1 MHIHNV
7 YFWLQ
12 DGLDSRV
19 LKAFEQGLQSLTEDP
34 AVRGG
39 HFGKPASTRRDV
51 VDSSYGY
58 GLVLI
63 FDDLP
68 AHNAYQ
74 EGAAHRKFVADHAS
88 RWTKVVVYDM
98 QSE

>member
-12 DGLDSRV
+12 DGLDSQV
-19 LKAFEQGLQSLTEDP
+19 LDAFEQGLRSLTEAP
-34 AVRGG
+34 EVRGG

-51 VDSSYGY
+51 VDSSYSH
-58 GLVLI
+58 GLVLV
-63 FDDLP
+63 FDDLA

-74 EGAAHRKFVADHAS
+74 EGSAHLKFVADHGS
-88 RWTKVVVYDM
+88 RWTKVVVYDI
-98 QSE
+98 QPE